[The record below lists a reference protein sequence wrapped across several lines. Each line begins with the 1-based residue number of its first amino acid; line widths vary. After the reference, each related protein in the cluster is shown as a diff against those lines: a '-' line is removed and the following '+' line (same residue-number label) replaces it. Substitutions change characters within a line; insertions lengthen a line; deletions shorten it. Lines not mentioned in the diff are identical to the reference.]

1 MPALSSLTEAFAALD
16 TMTWFVLALAAALG
30 GVLRGL
36 TGFGAALAMAPLL
49 SRVLPAHHTL
59 VLVTVLC
66 ALPLGP
72 TLSRRAIWT
81 ADGTLLRPML
91 LAAMVGLPA
100 GVWLVGLLP
109 EQAFR
114 TLVGVS
120 VIVSACAL
128 LAGLRFPRRASRPA
142 SLGVGLLSGVMTA
155 FGGIGGPPAILYVLG
170 VERDP
175 VRIRANFIVY
185 FACLYPLALVVLALL
200 GVLSLPLLVLG
211 LLLAPLFHAG
221 CLLGAGLFGRMD
233 KRLFRPLV
241 LALLFSAG
249 ALAAWPRG

>member
-1 MPALSSLTEAFAALD
+1 MFELSAVSQAFAALD
-16 TMTWFVLALAAALG
+16 AWTWLVISLAAALG

-36 TGFGAALAMAPLL
+36 TGFGAALVMAPLL
-49 SRVLPAHHTL
+49 ARVLSPHETL
-59 VLVTVLC
+59 ALVTVLC

-81 ADGTLLRPML
+81 ADGSVLRPML
-91 LAAMVGLPA
+91 LAAMLGLPA
-100 GVWLVGLLP
+100 GIWLISLLP
-109 EQAFR
+109 AQAFR

-120 VIVSACAL
+120 VIVSAFAL
-128 LAGLRFPRRASRPA
+128 LAGLRFPRRASRAA
-142 SLGVGLLSGVMTA
+142 SLGVGVLSGVMTA
-155 FGGIGGPPAILYVLG
+155 FGGIGGPPTILYVLG

-185 FACLYPLALVVLALL
+185 FACLYPMAFAMLALL
-200 GVLSLPLLVLG
+200 GVLTLPLLLLG

-221 CLLGAGLFGRMD
+221 CLLGAGVFGRMN

-241 LALLFSAG
+241 LVLLFTSG
-249 ALAAWPRG
+249 ALAAWPQN